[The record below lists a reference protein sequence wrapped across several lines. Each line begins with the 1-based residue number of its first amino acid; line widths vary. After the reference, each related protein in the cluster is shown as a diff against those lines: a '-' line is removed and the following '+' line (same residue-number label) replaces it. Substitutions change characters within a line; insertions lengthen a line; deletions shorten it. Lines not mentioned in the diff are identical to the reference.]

1 MKLLVI
7 SDTHG
12 RIEPISAVIDR
23 MDDIDMLIHLGD
35 FEQDADI
42 LAERHGLDLLCVP
55 GNMDGCMNTEQG
67 ERILTT
73 EYGDILLTHGHLR
86 DVRWSSDRLV
96 YAAQEKGCRAVF
108 FGHTHRS
115 QYEETDE
122 GIILLN
128 PGSTSLPRDGNPPS
142 YAIVRTSEERLE
154 CGIRFISDPC
164 GSDPDDGEEGGKKKI
179 PHGRLRGMLNYSDR
193 F

>member
-35 FEQDADI
+35 YEQDAEI
-42 LAERHGLDLLCVP
+42 LAERHGLDLISVP
-55 GNMDGCMNTEQG
+55 GNMDGCMRLEKG
-67 ERILTT
+67 EKILET
-73 EYGDILLTHGHLR
+73 EYGKILLTHGHLR
-86 DVRWSSDRLV
+86 DARWSEDRLV
-96 YAAQEKGCRAVF
+96 YAALEKGCKAVF
-108 FGHTHRS
+108 YGHTHCS
-115 QYEETDE
+115 LYTETPE
-122 GIILLN
+122 GITVLN
-128 PGSTSLPRDGNPPS
+128 PGSTSLPRDGRAPS
-142 YAIVRTSEERLE
+142 YAVVHTSEERLE
-154 CGIRFISDPC
+154 CGICYIRDEE
-164 GSDPDDGEEGGKKKI
+164 DGQGGGKKKY

>member
-35 FEQDADI
+35 YEQDAEI
-42 LAERHGLDLLCVP
+42 LAERHGLDLISVP
-55 GNMDGCMNTEQG
+55 GNMDGCMRLEKG
-67 ERILTT
+67 EKILET
-73 EYGDILLTHGHLR
+73 EYGKILLTHGHLR
-86 DVRWSSDRLV
+86 DARWSEDRLV
-96 YAAQEKGCRAVF
+96 YAALEKGCKAVF
-108 FGHTHRS
+108 YGHTHCSLYTRT
-115 QYEETDE
+115 EE
-122 GIILLN
+122 GITVLN
-128 PGSTSLPRDGNPPS
+128 PGSTSLPRDGRPPS

-154 CGIRFISDPC
+154 CGICYICD
-164 GSDPDDGEEGGKKKI
+164 EEDEKGGGKKKY

>member
-35 FEQDADI
+35 YEEDARL
-42 LAERHGLDLLCVP
+42 LAERHGLDVLSVP
-55 GNMDGCMNTEQG
+55 GNMDGCMQLDSAETVLE
-67 ERILTT
+67 T
-73 EYGDILLTHGHLR
+73 EYGRILLTHGHLR
-86 DVRWSSDRLV
+86 DVRWSGDRLV
-96 YAAQEKGCRAVF
+96 YAALEKNCKAVF
-108 FGHTHRS
+108 YGHTHIS
-115 QYEETDE
+115 MYEESPE

-142 YAIVRTSEERLE
+142 YAVVHTSEQRLE
-154 CGIRFISDPC
+154 CGIRFIRDDKG
-164 GSDPDDGEEGGKKKI
+164 GSGGDDSGGKKTI

>member
-35 FEQDADI
+35 YEEDAEI
-42 LAERHGLDLLCVP
+42 LAERHGLDKLSVP
-55 GNMDGCMNTEQG
+55 GNMDGCMRLEKG
-67 ERILTT
+67 EKVLET
-73 EYGDILLTHGHLR
+73 EYGRILLTHGHLR
-86 DVRWSSDRLV
+86 DARWSEDRLV
-96 YAAQEKGCRAVF
+96 YAALEKNCKAVF
-108 FGHTHRS
+108 YGHTHCS
-115 QYEETDE
+115 LYKETPK
-122 GIILLN
+122 GITVLN

-142 YAIVRTSEERLE
+142 YAIVHTSEDRLE
-154 CGIRFISDPC
+154 CGIRYIR
-164 GSDPDDGEEGGKKKI
+164 GEESSGGDGGGKKKI
-179 PHGRLRGMLNYSDR
+179 PHGRLRDMLNYSDR